1 MTLRRQLL
9 LLALSALVLPW
20 AAWRALVQ
28 MEGLLRQG
36 QQQALEATAEAVA
49 RSLALRPTLLPPAA
63 PAVPLHALAQA
74 PRLDAR
80 NEDWGEAAGPLVTDP
95 AVPGLGFAFG
105 QYNERLWLQAQVRDE
120 TPARGE
126 SHWPADLAI
135 DALLA
140 ELETS
145 QGPLVLRLAARAEGP
160 FSVAG
165 ADGGALPLRV
175 EAAWRETA
183 EGYAVEAVLPQG
195 VRLHG
200 LRLVQV
206 DGDGQG
212 GKTERASA
220 RHRLYRPS
228 PALARDWA
236 ALLPPGV
243 RGRVL
248 DAHGWVLAE
257 GGALAPDASR
267 EGGTGLGRRLLYRAL
282 LRAAAVAPAL
292 PPATPR
298 RDDRPERLAAA
309 EGRLASRWRLDP
321 RGTRLLLST
330 AMPVRVE
337 GEVRAVLLLERSN
350 AETLLLADRAAAHL
364 LGLTLLAF
372 LASAGLAF
380 LFATRLSARIRRLR
394 DAAEQAL
401 DRSGEVRRFPVSAAR
416 DEVGDLS
423 RSFSRLLDEI
433 AAYTGYLRSL
443 ASKLSHELH
452 TPLAIVRSS
461 LDNLDLAALPAE
473 ARPYLGRARDGVERM
488 AQLVRSMSE
497 ATRIEQAI
505 AAAEHEDFD
514 LARLVA
520 EVGEGYRALLAPRR
534 LELALP
540 GALPFRGSPELVVQA
555 LDKLV
560 DNARGFTPEAG
571 RVAIT
576 LRRVGR
582 QAWLEVENTG
592 SLLPEAMRQRLFDSL
607 VSLRERSRDAEGA
620 VHLGFGLHVV
630 KLVAAAHGGEAEAG
644 NLPDGSGVVFRLR
657 LPLP

>member
-49 RSLALRPTLLPPAA
+49 RSLALRPALLPPAA

-80 NEDWGEAAGPLVTDP
+80 NEDWGEVAWPLATDP
-95 AVPGLGFAFG
+95 AVPGLGFALG
-105 QYNERLWLQAQVRDE
+105 QYNERLWLLAQVRDE

-145 QGPLVLRLAARAEGP
+145 QGLLVLRLAARAEGL

-165 ADGGALPLRV
+165 ADGSALPLRV
-175 EAAWRETA
+175 EATWRETA

-267 EGGTGLGRRLLYRAL
+267 EGGTGLGRRLLYHAL

-292 PPATPR
+292 PSASFR

-309 EGRLASRWRLDP
+309 EGTLASRWRLDP

-350 AETLLLADRAAAHL
+350 AETLLLADRAAVHL

-461 LDNLDLAALPAE
+461 LDNLDLSALPAE

-540 GALPFRGSPELVVQA
+540 GVLPFRGSPELVVQA
-555 LDKLV
+555 LDKLI

-571 RVAIT
+571 RVAIR

-582 QAWLEVENTG
+582 QAWLDVENTG
-592 SLLPEAMRQRLFDSL
+592 PLLPEAMRQRLFDSL

-630 KLVAAAHGGEAEAG
+630 KLVATAHGGEAEAG